1 VTQGQHVL
9 FANDPQN
16 FADAIVELFNDQLLR
31 KQLGEEGQR
40 LVHEHYRWDSLAR
53 RLEEVWEKTLESKRS
68 E

>member
-1 VTQGQHVL
+1 VAQGQHVL
-9 FANDPQN
+9 FANDPPD
-16 FADAIVELFNDQLLR
+16 FAEAIGKLFNDQLLR

-40 LVHEHYRWDSLAR
+40 LVHEHYRWESLAG